1 MKNIIRMKRISA
13 ALAALVLVCTALPAQ
28 SVDWQ
33 KKYERQVKAVGLSG
47 VGVETILDSWG
58 AADSSSVDYLAA
70 RYAFWFDKSHSLV
83 VEAHDSPRYLGMEPM
98 LELSDSSKSNKVWY
112 YQVDSFDDELFGRAL
127 RYLDKAAAAMPAEL
141 EYRVWKVSALMLYE
155 KESPDMTLGLI
166 LSLIDEDRSTG
177 QKWLYQGEEQDR
189 DFFDGLIQEFCWNLF
204 NLGTPQAR
212 EAFLK
217 VSEKMLSYDR
227 KSPVFMANVGSYL
240 MSVKEYKKA
249 LKQFDKVL
257 KLDPDN
263 DTAIRNCVTIARI
276 LRDDKLKS
284 KYNPMLSRLS
294 SGGTAASY

>member
-98 LELSDSSKSNKVWY
+98 LELSDSSKSNTVWY

-177 QKWLYQGEEQDR
+177 QKWLYQGEEQDK

-217 VSEKMLSYDR
+217 VSEKMLSYDK

>member
-83 VEAHDSPRYLGMEPM
+83 VEGHDSPRYLGMEPM
-98 LELSDSSKSNKVWY
+98 FELSDSSKSNTVWY

-166 LSLIDEDRSTG
+166 LSLIDENRSTG

-284 KYNPMLSRLS
+284 RYNPMLSRLS

>member
-98 LELSDSSKSNKVWY
+98 FELSDSSKSNTVWY

-204 NLGTPQAR
+204 NQGTPQAR

-227 KSPVFMANVGSYL
+227 KSPLFMANVGSYL
-240 MSVKEYKKA
+240 MSVKEYKQA

-263 DTAIRNCVTIARI
+263 EPAIRNCVTIARI

-284 KYNPMLSRLS
+284 RYNPMLSRLS

>member
-1 MKNIIRMKRISA
+1 MKYIIRMKRISA

-98 LELSDSSKSNKVWY
+98 FELSDSSKSNTVWY

>member
-98 LELSDSSKSNKVWY
+98 LELSDSSKSNTVWY

-177 QKWLYQGEEQDR
+177 QKWLYQGE
-189 DFFDGLIQEFCWNLF
+189 
-204 NLGTPQAR
+204 
-212 EAFLK
+212 
-217 VSEKMLSYDR
+217 
-227 KSPVFMANVGSYL
+227 
-240 MSVKEYKKA
+240 
-249 LKQFDKVL
+249 
-257 KLDPDN
+257 
-263 DTAIRNCVTIARI
+263 
-276 LRDDKLKS
+276 
-284 KYNPMLSRLS
+284 
-294 SGGTAASY
+294 

>member
-98 LELSDSSKSNKVWY
+98 FELSDSSKSNTVWY

-177 QKWLYQGEEQDR
+177 QKWLYQGKEQDR

>member
-83 VEAHDSPRYLGMEPM
+83 VEAHDIPRYLGMEPM
-98 LELSDSSKSNKVWY
+98 LELSDSSKSNTVWY

-284 KYNPMLSRLS
+284 RYNPMLSRLS

>member
-33 KKYERQVKAVGLSG
+33 KKYERQVKAVGISG

-98 LELSDSSKSNKVWY
+98 LELSDSSKSNTVWY

>member
-98 LELSDSSKSNKVWY
+98 LELSDSSKSNTVWY
-112 YQVDSFDDELFGRAL
+112 YQVDSFDDEIFGRAL

-284 KYNPMLSRLS
+284 RYNPMLSRLS

>member
-98 LELSDSSKSNKVWY
+98 LELSDSSKSNTVWY

-240 MSVKEYKKA
+240 MSVKEHKKA

-284 KYNPMLSRLS
+284 RYNPMLSRLS

>member
-98 LELSDSSKSNKVWY
+98 LELSDSSKSNTVCY

-284 KYNPMLSRLS
+284 RYNPMLSRLS

>member
-83 VEAHDSPRYLGMEPM
+83 VEAHDSPRYLGMEPIF
-98 LELSDSSKSNKVWY
+98 ELSDSSKSNTVWY

>member
-13 ALAALVLVCTALPAQ
+13 AVAALVLVCTALPAQ

-47 VGVETILDSWG
+47 LGVETILDSWG

-98 LELSDSSKSNKVWY
+98 LELSDSSKSNTVWY

-284 KYNPMLSRLS
+284 RYNPMLSRLS

>member
-98 LELSDSSKSNKVWY
+98 LELSDSSKSNTVWY

-294 SGGTAASY
+294 SGGTAANY

>member
-13 ALAALVLVCTALPAQ
+13 ALSALVLVCTALPAQ

-98 LELSDSSKSNKVWY
+98 LELSDSSKSNTVWY

>member
-98 LELSDSSKSNKVWY
+98 LELSDSSKSNTVWY
-112 YQVDSFDDELFGRAL
+112 YQVDSFNDELFGRAL

>member
-98 LELSDSSKSNKVWY
+98 LELSDSSKSNTVWY

-276 LRDDKLKS
+276 LRNDKLKS

>member
-98 LELSDSSKSNKVWY
+98 LELSDSSKSNTVWY

-204 NLGTPQAR
+204 TLASPQAR

>member
-83 VEAHDSPRYLGMEPM
+83 VEAHDNPRYLGMEPM
-98 LELSDSSKSNKVWY
+98 FELSDSSKSNTVWY

-284 KYNPMLSRLS
+284 RYNPMLSRLS

>member
-98 LELSDSSKSNKVWY
+98 LELSDSSKSNTVWY

-177 QKWLYQGEEQDR
+177 QKWLYQGEEQDK

-284 KYNPMLSRLS
+284 RYNPMLSRLS

>member
-83 VEAHDSPRYLGMEPM
+83 VEAQDSPRYLGMEPM
-98 LELSDSSKSNKVWY
+98 FELSDSSKSNTVWY

>member
-98 LELSDSSKSNKVWY
+98 LELSDSSKSNTVWY

-177 QKWLYQGEEQDR
+177 QKWLYQGEEQDK

>member
-98 LELSDSSKSNKVWY
+98 LELSDSSKSNTVWY

-166 LSLIDEDRSTG
+166 LSLIDEDRSAG

>member
-98 LELSDSSKSNKVWY
+98 LELSDSSKSNTVWY

-204 NLGTPQAR
+204 NLGTSQAR

-217 VSEKMLSYDR
+217 VSEKMLSYDK

-284 KYNPMLSRLS
+284 RYNPMLSRLS

>member
-13 ALAALVLVCTALPAQ
+13 ALAALVLVCTVLPAQ

-98 LELSDSSKSNKVWY
+98 LELSDSSKSNTVWY

-284 KYNPMLSRLS
+284 RYNPMLSRLS

>member
-98 LELSDSSKSNKVWY
+98 LELSDSSKSNTVWY

-284 KYNPMLSRLS
+284 RYNPMLSRLS

>member
-98 LELSDSSKSNKVWY
+98 FELSDSSKSNTVWY

-284 KYNPMLSRLS
+284 RYNPMLSRLS

>member
-13 ALAALVLVCTALPAQ
+13 ALAALVLVCTALQAQ

-98 LELSDSSKSNKVWY
+98 LELSDSSKSNTVWY

-276 LRDDKLKS
+276 LKDDKLKS

>member
-98 LELSDSSKSNKVWY
+98 LELSDSSKSNTVWY

-276 LRDDKLKS
+276 LKDDKLKS

>member
-70 RYAFWFDKSHSLV
+70 RYAFWFDKSHSMV

-98 LELSDSSKSNKVWY
+98 LELSDSSKSNTVWY

>member
-47 VGVETILDSWG
+47 VGVETILDNWG

-98 LELSDSSKSNKVWY
+98 LELSDSSKSNTVWY
-112 YQVDSFDDELFGRAL
+112 YQVDSFDDEFFGRAL

-284 KYNPMLSRLS
+284 RYNPMLSRLS

>member
-83 VEAHDSPRYLGMEPM
+83 VEPHDSPRYLGMEPM
-98 LELSDSSKSNKVWY
+98 LELSDSSKSNTVWY

-189 DFFDGLIQEFCWNLF
+189 DFFDGLIQEFCWNVF
-204 NLGTPQAR
+204 SLGTPQAR

-284 KYNPMLSRLS
+284 RYNPMLSRLS

>member
-98 LELSDSSKSNKVWY
+98 LELSDSSKSNTVWY

-177 QKWLYQGEEQDR
+177 QKWLYQGQEQDR
-189 DFFDGLIQEFCWNLF
+189 NFFDGLIQEFCWNLF

>member
-98 LELSDSSKSNKVWY
+98 LELSDSSKSNTVWY

-166 LSLIDEDRSTG
+166 LSLIDENRSTG

-284 KYNPMLSRLS
+284 RYNPMLSRLS

>member
-98 LELSDSSKSNKVWY
+98 FELSHSSTSNTVWY

-284 KYNPMLSRLS
+284 RYNPMLSRLS

>member
-13 ALAALVLVCTALPAQ
+13 ALASLVLVCTALPAQ

-98 LELSDSSKSNKVWY
+98 LELSDSSKSNTVWY

>member
-98 LELSDSSKSNKVWY
+98 LELSDSSKSNTVWY

-227 KSPVFMANVGSYL
+227 KSPVFMANIGSYL

-284 KYNPMLSRLS
+284 RYNPMLSRLS

>member
-284 KYNPMLSRLS
+284 RYNPMLSRLS

>member
-98 LELSDSSKSNKVWY
+98 FELSDSSKSNTVWY

-177 QKWLYQGEEQDR
+177 QKWLYQGEEQDK